1 MSVSLCWNV
10 PPRISWWRRPDHE
23 DRPGP
28 IRRTQVDAQSGGWQ
42 HHLERAGQDRQGNR
56 HPIGPTLQ
64 NALGAAPEHDAVTIL
79 VNSRGQPWTCNGF
92 STFWHRF
99 KKALEAEGLVRSGR
113 PSRGCAIPPP
123 RPFAKLVW
131 VNGRLRTCWGRTP
144 PRWPSIIPGRPT
156 SQIATGS
163 RWMLSKKRTNAD
175 HRLSNLL
182 RKVSNRQRPANEYRE
197 KSEG

>member
-92 STFWHRF
+92 STVWHRF
-99 KKALEAEGLVRSGR
+99 KKALEAEGLVRPGR
-113 PSRGCAIPPP
+113 PSRGCAIPSP

-131 VNGRLRTCWGRTP
+131 ANGKLRTCWGRTP
-144 PRWPSIIPGRPT
+144 PSMARHYSRSANLADRNRITMDALKKENERR
-156 SQIATGS
+156 SQVVKPFA
-163 RWMLSKKRTNAD
+163 
-175 HRLSNLL
+175 
-182 RKVSNRQRPANEYRE
+182 
-197 KSEG
+197 KSVKPPKASE